1 MSARIHTDDV
11 LSESKSFR
19 DLVLPDDIIKAL
31 EATGFN
37 SPSPVQQAAIPLGRL
52 GADLII
58 QAKSG
63 TGKTIV
69 FAVICLERLQRDN
82 ASPQVLTR
90 ASLNRL
96 HSAEAPHRRR
106 RSFWLRPASLPFRHA
121 RCVHAYDLSLGGV
134 HNTIAAGHHPGGCA
148 HARACTCCQLLR
160 RGLAD
165 YQ

>member
-1 MSARIHTDDV
+1 MPGSESKIGRQTTDKMRGMRCPLHVVLATSTGVSVHNYERTGDDMSARIHTDDV

-19 DLVLPDDIIKAL
+19 DLVLPEDIVKAL

-69 FAVICLERLQRDN
+69 FAIICLERLQREN
-82 ASPQVLTR
+82 GSPQVLLRGSAPLWRAMLTAVDAGPHTR
-90 ASLNRL
+90 P
-96 HSAEAPHRRR
+96 HS
-106 RSFWLRPASLPFRHA
+106 
-121 RCVHAYDLSLGGV
+121 
-134 HNTIAAGHHPGGCA
+134 
-148 HARACTCCQLLR
+148 
-160 RGLAD
+160 
-165 YQ
+165 

>member
-1 MSARIHTDDV
+1 MLATNIGAVSVHSLLVWIGDHMSARIHTDDV

-19 DLVLPDDIIKAL
+19 DLVLPDDIVKAL

-69 FAVICLERLQRDN
+69 FAIICLERLQREN
-82 ASPQVLTR
+82 ASPQVPLCVV
-90 ASLNRL
+90 ASG
-96 HSAEAPHRRR
+96 
-106 RSFWLRPASLPFRHA
+106 W
-121 RCVHAYDLSLGGV
+121 
-134 HNTIAAGHHPGGCA
+134 
-148 HARACTCCQLLR
+148 RACLTGPDAGTHTR
-160 RGLAD
+160 SNS
-165 YQ
+165 